1 MAGKRREAPCP
12 FFLQLII
19 LLIFDIFKC
28 FLYILRL
35 MDYIMIN
42 HVIYIISKAITVYY
56 LA

>member
-42 HVIYIISKAITVYY
+42 HVIYIISKAITIYY